1 MANEGRMGAVAVAA
15 LLCGCAV
22 SKEAR
27 VRGSLMEAGVPDPV
41 ARCMA
46 KPMAEDLSISQ
57 LQALGDAAR
66 LARRPIGEV
75 AVADAFAA
83 LRKVGDPKIISVMA
97 AASFTCIGKI

>member
-1 MANEGRMGAVAVAA
+1 MANEGRIAAVVVAT

-27 VRGSLMEAGVPDPV
+27 VRSTLMSAGLPEPL

-46 KPMAEDLSISQ
+46 KPMAEDLSIAE
-57 LQALGDAAR
+57 LQALGDAAK
-66 LARRPIGEV
+66 LARKPIGDV
-75 AVADAFAA
+75 AIADALQA
-83 LRKVGDPKIISVMA
+83 LRKVGDPKVISVMA